1 MYLMTTQKKSVL
13 SGTMMI
19 MLGEL
24 ANAWIA
30 DLGFKMV
37 IINGISLLRLQ
48 LYMNRNP
55 EIKTILQKH
64 DSHFYS
70 KTYGKC

>member
-1 MYLMTTQKKSVL
+1 MTTQKKSVL
-13 SGTMMI
+13 SGTMII

-24 ANAWIA
+24 ANVWIA

-37 IINGISLLRLQ
+37 IISGISLLTLQ

-55 EIKTILQKH
+55 EIKPILQKH
-64 DSHFYS
+64 DSYFYA

>member
-1 MYLMTTQKKSVL
+1 
-13 SGTMMI
+13 MMI

-24 ANAWIA
+24 ANVWIA

-37 IINGISLLRLQ
+37 IISGISLPRPQ

-55 EIKTILQKH
+55 EIKAILQKH
-64 DSHFYS
+64 DSYFHA